1 MARSRKQAAPASPA
15 PFTAEQVAALNAGK
29 ANAAQIAKVLTGHRR
44 PARLATPK
52 GTAPAPIPLTEAQVR
67 QITSGKGTPEDFAA
81 ALDKGTPKATKT
93 TKTAKAAKT
102 TKIAKGA
109 KPDKAP
115 PGY

>member
-1 MARSRKQAAPASPA
+1 MARARKQAAPATPA
-15 PFTAEQVAALNAGK
+15 PFTADQVAALNAGN

-81 ALDKGTPKATKT
+81 ALDKAAPRAGRAPKP
-93 TKTAKAAKT
+93 AKSP
-102 TKIAKGA
+102 

>member
-1 MARSRKQAAPASPA
+1 MARARKQAAPATPA

-29 ANAAQIAKVLTGHRR
+29 ANAAQIAKVLASHDR

-52 GTAPAPIPLTEAQVR
+52 GQAPAPIPLTAAQVR
-67 QITSGKGTPEDFAA
+67 QITSGKGPPEDFAA
-81 ALDKGTPKATKT
+81 ALDKGATKATKAV
-93 TKTAKAAKT
+93 KV
-102 TKIAKGA
+102 AKGP